1 MKCIICNCEIELG
14 ILKRHFATQHKRSI
28 QLDHELR
35 HYLFSLK
42 SPINRKYFV
51 CLQCNTPF
59 TNNRDYYL
67 HKVMHN
73 ISERRGQVGGGGGDD
88 DDVHVVQQNHINAW
102 KVMTYMVTP
111 KAGRKDWW
119 VFIDN
124 ATEAYKRKV
133 GSFVRAEN
141 ARHVTMQ
148 VKIDIYTLEIIR
160 EVVLSHDSL
169 TYIF

>member
-1 MKCIICNCEIELG
+1 M
-14 ILKRHFATQHKRSI
+14 QHKRSI
-28 QLDHELR
+28 QFDHELR

-73 ISERRGQVGGGGGDD
+73 ISERRQVGGGG
-88 DDVHVVQQNHINAW
+88 DDVHVVQQSHINAW
-102 KVMTYMVTP
+102 KVMMYMVKP

-124 ATEAYKRKV
+124 VTEAYKRKV

-148 VKIDIYTLEIIR
+148 VNISILEIIR

-169 TYIF
+169 TYRVFFVFF